1 MSKDAIYYKNK
12 RREDSI
18 LLEEMR
24 SIEREEDKLAYI
36 EFKKLVPHDE

>member
-24 SIEREEDKLAYI
+24 NIEREEAKLAYI